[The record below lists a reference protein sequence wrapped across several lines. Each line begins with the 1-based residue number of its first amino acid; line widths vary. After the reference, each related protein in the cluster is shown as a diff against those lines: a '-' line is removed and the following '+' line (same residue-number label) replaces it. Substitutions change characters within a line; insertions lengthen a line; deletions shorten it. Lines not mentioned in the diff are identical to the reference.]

1 MRQAQF
7 LRKCPNI
14 EIAYQP
20 GKSNPR
26 ADALL
31 RMHWDMPA
39 NTSDERLSRRFLQVF
54 KPATT
59 EVDTVTVKI
68 TSIQGSGRLAFCSA
82 TDTDLADDEAFKIFS
97 YYTAIVVWGN
107 PVHAPSPLS

>member
-1 MRQAQF
+1 MYGNLEKLPA
-7 LRKCPNI
+7 LRNC
-14 EIAYQP
+14 YDL
-20 GKSNPR
+20 GGC
-26 ADALL
+26 
-31 RMHWDMPA
+31 
-39 NTSDERLSRRFLQVF
+39 
-54 KPATT
+54 
-59 EVDTVTVKI
+59 VTVKI

>member
-1 MRQAQF
+1 
-7 LRKCPNI
+7 
-14 EIAYQP
+14 
-20 GKSNPR
+20 
-26 ADALL
+26 
-31 RMHWDMPA
+31 MHWDMPA

-59 EVDTVTVKI
+59 EV
-68 TSIQGSGRLAFCSA
+68 
-82 TDTDLADDEAFKIFS
+82 DTDLADDEAFKIFS